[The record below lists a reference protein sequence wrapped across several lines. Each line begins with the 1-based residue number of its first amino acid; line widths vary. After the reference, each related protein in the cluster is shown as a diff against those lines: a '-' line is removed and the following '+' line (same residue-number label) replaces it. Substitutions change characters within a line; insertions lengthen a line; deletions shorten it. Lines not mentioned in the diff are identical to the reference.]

1 MTAEDLQRYTQRPC
15 YPELVAVGC
24 AGLLHIVAEIALSE
38 MVARAYNVL
47 ASVGF
52 LVYVIWRAR
61 VAHGALRAWGMRRDK
76 FWSALRAQLGF
87 GAFAAF
93 AIVGYGLVVHSLT
106 LPWTFWMT
114 AALYPAWGIAQQF
127 ALQNLV
133 ARNLTGVL
141 SHPVAIAGASAA
153 IFAFAHYPRIDLVLL
168 TLVAGFFFT
177 LIYRRVPNLWAVGI
191 VHGVLG
197 SLAVYVVLNEDPG
210 AKLWSLLFHP

>member
-1 MTAEDLQRYTQRPC
+1 MTAEDPQRYTQRPC
-15 YPELVAVGC
+15 YPELVAVAC

-93 AIVGYGLVVHSLT
+93 AIVGYGLCLRTH
-106 LPWTFWMT
+106 
-114 AALYPAWGIAQQF
+114 
-127 ALQNLV
+127 
-133 ARNLTGVL
+133 
-141 SHPVAIAGASAA
+141 
-153 IFAFAHYPRIDLVLL
+153 
-168 TLVAGFFFT
+168 
-177 LIYRRVPNLWAVGI
+177 
-191 VHGVLG
+191 
-197 SLAVYVVLNEDPG
+197 
-210 AKLWSLLFHP
+210 K